1 MARKK
6 VEKKLKK
13 KKEVVKLTE
22 SDKIS
27 SEEDRQLKNEDRQ
40 LFWFFVVIGV
50 IFATVLVS
58 YFATESLKGFE
69 FAGVDWMIEDYENL
83 RIYHGRFIALTNPN
97 LNYNIFLRGDPRE
110 NDVPTEGTFDKFKY
124 GGIVSMTPEVDRC
137 RGELSR
143 VMLDLGAFLKQGVG
157 VGPLSS
163 GSTDKFVAN
172 ESGRQFAQ
180 CGTVR
185 DRTLVIIELGD
196 SAIVQ
201 DEGNPYCYIIRAKDC
216 NDVSSVE
223 RFIVKTIEDFTL
235 AKKTIKENSISA

>member
-6 VEKKLKK
+6 VKEKK
-13 KKEVVKLTE
+13 KKGVVKLTE

-27 SEEDRQLKNEDRQ
+27 SEEDKQLKNEDRQ
-40 LFWFFVVIGV
+40 LLWFFIIIGI

-58 YFATESLKGFE
+58 YFGAESLKSFE
-69 FAGVDWMIEDYENL
+69 YAGVDWMIEDYENL
-83 RIYHGRFIALTNPN
+83 RIYHGMFIALNNAN

-124 GGIVSMTPEVDRC
+124 GGIISITPEVDRC

-157 VGPLSS
+157 VGPLTS
-163 GSTDKFVAN
+163 GSTDESVAN
-172 ESGRQFAQ
+172 ESGRRFAQ
-180 CGTVR
+180 CGNVH
-185 DRTLVIIELGD
+185 DRALVIIELGA
-196 SAIVQ
+196 SSVTQ
-201 DEGNPYCYIIRAKDC
+201 DRSNPYCYIIRASDC

-223 RFIVKTIEDFTL
+223 RFMVKTIEDFTF
-235 AKKTIKENSISA
+235 AKKALEESGKLA